1 MERRKPIT
9 EEDVR
14 QTELMIAR
22 SFENL
27 KQSAVQTS
35 RRSLRSAGGSLKQH
49 PYALAGAAIGA
60 GILLYGVFR
69 LATRSRSDKK
79 EKAIDRPSSTRSGM
93 TMELLSLMI
102 PIVKPYI
109 STYLENYMAT
119 RLSRGRR

>member
-1 MERRKPIT
+1 VERLKPIT

-60 GILLYGVFR
+60 GIVLYGVFR
-69 LATRSRSDKK
+69 LATRSGSDKK
-79 EKAIDRPSSTRSGM
+79 VKAVERQSSSRSGV
-93 TMELLSLMI
+93 TMDLLSLMV
-102 PIVKPYI
+102 PVVKPYI
-109 STYLENYMAT
+109 SAYLENYMAT
-119 RLSRGRR
+119 RLSRDRR

>member
-1 MERRKPIT
+1 VERRKPIT

-79 EKAIDRPSSTRSGM
+79 EKAIDRPSSTRSGV
-93 TMELLSLMI
+93 TMELLSLMV

-119 RLSRGRR
+119 RLSKSRR

>member
-1 MERRKPIT
+1 MERYKPIT
-9 EEDVR
+9 EEDVH

-27 KQSAVQTS
+27 KKSAVQTS

-69 LATRSRSDKK
+69 LATRSGSDKK
-79 EKAIDRPSSTRSGM
+79 EKVVERPSSTRSGV

-102 PIVKPYI
+102 PIVKHYI
-109 STYLENYMAT
+109 TTYLENYRAT
-119 RLSRGRR
+119 RLSKGRR

>member
-1 MERRKPIT
+1 VERRKPIT

-35 RRSLRSAGGSLKQH
+35 RRSIRSAGASIKQH

-69 LATRSRSDKK
+69 LATRSGSDKK
-79 EKAIDRPSSTRSGM
+79 CKAVDRNYSFRSGA
-93 TMELLSLMI
+93 TMALLTMMM
-102 PIVKPYI
+102 PVVRPYI
-109 STYLENYMAT
+109 TTYLENYVGKMF
-119 RLSRGRR
+119 SKGRH